1 MKIIDVKKSFEKF
14 SLHIERLEIPE
25 GKIYGIIGPNGC
37 GKTTAMKLMAGVI
50 EPDSGIIDYEGLE
63 ARDITMVMR
72 KPYLLHDTVLRNLE
86 YPLKIRKIKPDPEQ
100 IEHFLEIAGLINYR
114 NEYAL
119 SLSGGEQQKLALVR
133 AMVFSPKMIFVD
145 EAFSNMDIES
155 VAFFENYI
163 LDMHRSSLSDASQSM
178 PIPISSPMTSSSPT
192 TWVII
197 SHQLS
202 NIRRLCEEV
211 IFMHN
216 GEIIVTGQTE
226 QVLSSPENELL
237 TQYLQYL

>member
-1 MKIIDVKKSFEKF
+1 MKISDVKKSFEKF
-14 SLHIERLEIPE
+14 SLHIENLDIPE

-37 GKTTAMKLMAGVI
+37 GKTTAMKLMAGVSS
-50 EPDSGIIDYEGLE
+50 PDSGTIDYEGLTP
-63 ARDITMVMR
+63 RDITMVMR
-72 KPYLLHDTVLRNLE
+72 KPYLLHDTVLRNLL
-86 YPLKIRKIKPDPEQ
+86 YPLKLRKIKPDIEK
-100 IEHFLEIAGLINYR
+100 IEHYLEIAGLQNYH

-119 SLSGGEQQKLALVR
+119 GLSGGEQQKLSLIRALI
-133 AMVFSPKMIFVD
+133 FSPKLIFID

-163 LDMHRSSLSDASQSM
+163 LDIQKKT
-178 PIPISSPMTSSSPT
+178 PV

-202 NIRRLCEEV
+202 NIKRLCEYA

-216 GEIIVTGQTE
+216 GKIGMTGTTNE
-226 QVLSSPENELL
+226 LLSSPENDDLKK
-237 TQYLQYL
+237 YLQYV

>member
-1 MKIIDVKKSFEKF
+1 MKITNVKKSFEKF
-14 SLHIERLEIPE
+14 SLNIESLDIPE

-37 GKTTAMKLMAGVI
+37 GKTTAMKIMAGVI
-50 EPDSGIIDYEGLE
+50 KPDSGRIDYEGLTP
-63 ARDITMVMR
+63 RDITMVLR
-72 KPYLLHDTVLRNLE
+72 KPYLLHDTVIRNLE
-86 YPLKIRKIKPDPEQ
+86 YPLKLRKIKPDAKV

-119 SLSGGEQQKLALVR
+119 TLSGGEQQKLALIR
-133 AMVFSPKMIFVD
+133 ALIFSPKMIFID

-163 LDMHRSSLSDASQSM
+163 LDMHRAALDVSASTG
-178 PIPISSPMTSSSPT
+178 PV
-192 TWVII
+192 TWVVI

-211 IFMHN
+211 FFMHN
-216 GEIIVTGQTE
+216 GEIKASGPTE
-226 QVLSSPENELL
+226 KMLTSPENDLL